1 MKKIIVAFCLMFSFC
16 SYGQAYFIYQEAE
29 KYFNGTDGRPQS
41 YEKSFKLYEKSAK
54 EGGVLAEKRLGDCY
68 ESGLGCD
75 SSKFM
80 AFKWYKIAAKHG
92 NVDAIYALGFY
103 YFFGIG
109 CKSNGKKAFELYR
122 KAAYNGHPFAIN
134 ALHEWGIYGYNCGY
148 DMPELKELTGE
159 EIDWYLYFLEG
170 KIIILNSN

>member
-1 MKKIIVAFCLMFSFC
+1 MKKIIIVFCMMFSVC
-16 SYGQAYFIYQEAE
+16 YGQAYFIYQEAE

-41 YEKSFKLYEKSAK
+41 YEKSFKLYEKAAQ
-54 EGGVLAEKRLGDCY
+54 EGCVLAEKKLGDCY
-68 ESGLGCD
+68 ASGYGCD
-75 SSKFM
+75 SSKFI

-109 CKSNGKKAFELYR
+109 CKSNGDKAFELYR
-122 KAAYNGHPFAIN
+122 KAADNGHPLAIK
-134 ALHEWGIYGYNCGY
+134 ALHEWGIYGYRCGY

-159 EIDWYLYFLEG
+159 EIDWYYYFLEG
-170 KIIILNSN
+170 KIIIINTY